1 MNRPKTLKEAYD
13 EKRRREYNEYLYSNL
28 NPNEQE
34 HYTIIDGL
42 EGPIK
47 LKSGKIVYY
56 DPSEGQYYDRDA
68 DMYVP
73 ANEIQMHSEAIDNY
87 SDMLK
92 GIVEKIKNQP
102 VPEAIMTLG
111 EFAQDVKRLGYEN
124 AKRDFG
130 CNNPGY

>member
-1 MNRPKTLKEAYD
+1 MNKPKTLKDAYD
-13 EKRRREYNEYLYSNL
+13 EKRKKEYNEYLYGNL

-34 HYTIIDGL
+34 RYTIIDGL

-56 DPSEGQYYDRDA
+56 DPSKGQYYDRDV
-68 DMYVP
+68 DMYIPVD
-73 ANEIQMHSEAIDNY
+73 EIQIHSEAIGNY
-87 SDMLK
+87 SDMLQ
-92 GIVEKIKNQP
+92 GIVEKIKGQP

-111 EFAQDVKRLGYEN
+111 EFAQDVKQLGYEN

-130 CNNPGY
+130 IK